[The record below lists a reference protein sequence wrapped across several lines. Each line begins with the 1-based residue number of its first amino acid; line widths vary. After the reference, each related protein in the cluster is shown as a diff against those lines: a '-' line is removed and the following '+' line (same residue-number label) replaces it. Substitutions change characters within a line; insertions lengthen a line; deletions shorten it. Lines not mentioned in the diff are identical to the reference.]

1 MASNRVAYTLTDLL
15 GRLIAQRGDAIHL
28 HEGEPP
34 VFEIKRVLCKVEG
47 SSLERGD
54 TYALLAITASEGD
67 LVEFQKNGLV
77 CFYHRFGSRPFFNSW
92 HFERTNT
99 SGSKYGNSDE
109 TLANRPPDHFCP
121 HPIRRCHVCNTQGIV
136 LLVAFR
142 AGNCDELPRRLLII
156 QEWTVPVIGN
166 TGGEGHHRGSA
177 KAPASRTHSKRFAT
191 YHIRVNRFAK
201 RLECVRLAGA
211 FARYVTR
218 GSD

>member
-77 CFYHRFGSRPFFNSW
+77 CFYHRVRQSSVFQFM
-92 HFERTNT
+92 
-99 SGSKYGNSDE
+99 
-109 TLANRPPDHFCP
+109 
-121 HPIRRCHVCNTQGIV
+121 
-136 LLVAFR
+136 AFR
-142 AGNCDELPRRLLII
+142 EDKH
-156 QEWTVPVIGN
+156 V
-166 TGGEGHHRGSA
+166 
-177 KAPASRTHSKRFAT
+177 
-191 YHIRVNRFAK
+191 
-201 RLECVRLAGA
+201 RLEIRK
-211 FARYVTR
+211 FR
-218 GSD
+218 